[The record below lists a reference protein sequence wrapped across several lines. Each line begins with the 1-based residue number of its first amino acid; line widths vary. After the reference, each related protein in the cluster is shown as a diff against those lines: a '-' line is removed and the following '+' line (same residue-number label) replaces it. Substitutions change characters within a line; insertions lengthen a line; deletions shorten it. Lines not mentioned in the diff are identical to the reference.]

1 MSESFPCASQSI
13 YVSHHAQVAIRFLE
27 IAQIAKHV
35 KLILHININKRHET
49 QPHPSLWTCRWLY
62 GIKQS
67 SLTAIASVLTQRNVC
82 KIDHD
87 WNKLQLSYTQ
97 LRCVIYFQPILKK
110 QLYKL
115 DAQKIII
122 INAYVDMNKEM
133 LLIDTYLKTNLNGL
147 GMKSR
152 NCKHIE

>member
-1 MSESFPCASQSI
+1 MGLSLI
-13 YVSHHAQVAIRFLE
+13 TRGRQVHCKWTDSADFIHEPLT
-27 IAQIAKHV
+27 IV
-35 KLILHININKRHET
+35 LHIPVGGIR
-49 QPHPSLWTCRWLY
+49 WTTTSFSVRRLY

-67 SLTAIASVLTQRNVC
+67 SLTAITSVLTQRNVC
-82 KIDHD
+82 KMDHD
-87 WNKLQLSYTQ
+87 LNKLQYYRIHS
-97 LRCVIYFQPILKK
+97 CVIYFQPILKK

-122 INAYVDMNKEM
+122 INPYIDMNKEM

-147 GMKSR
+147 GIKSR